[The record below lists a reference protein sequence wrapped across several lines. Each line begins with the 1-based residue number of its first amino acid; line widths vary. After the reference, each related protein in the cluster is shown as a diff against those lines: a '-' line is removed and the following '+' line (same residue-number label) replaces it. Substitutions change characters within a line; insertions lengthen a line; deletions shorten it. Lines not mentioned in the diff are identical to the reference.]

1 MDRRNFIRKS
11 ALLSAGL
18 ALGSNALGESIHK
31 SNNSKAKI
39 VAAIPLP
46 IQVVIDDVGWWSG
59 KDGSEW
65 QEPYRT
71 GINRNHVPNDYR
83 AIVRLGREL
92 GIRPQAAMI
101 LCEWDKEN
109 ILRKVPTSNWM
120 GSNWDNSK
128 WVGPWLEEAAE
139 IIRNNKD
146 HFELTLHGIGH
157 EYWKGDTFTRAEWA
171 NNEGVMR
178 PLDQVKKHLEFF
190 GVLLRQHNLGP
201 LPTSFVPTAFRHGF
215 GPTGN
220 HDISMAEVLA
230 NHGFKYINTP
240 FSSMLNAQA
249 TQYEKFG
256 FDSQVITVDRDRD
269 ILSWNT
275 IGKGPEGEIHG
286 ATCGMHW
293 PNVLHPDPNR
303 NFEIIDK
310 WIKFLKPY
318 NHRLDTMLA
327 PNSLEFRHQ
336 LVQHACT
343 KPKVNGNTIRLDFT
357 NVDKIPGKLG
367 KNKLTLKIKS
377 LHKVS
382 FKANAI
388 KIIDKSV
395 AEHEDAH
402 LYTLQLER
410 MPRNKEAR
418 IDVVHTA
425 H

>member
-1 MDRRNFIRKS
+1 
-11 ALLSAGL
+11 
-18 ALGSNALGESIHK
+18 
-31 SNNSKAKI
+31 
-39 VAAIPLP
+39 
-46 IQVVIDDVGWWSG
+46 
-59 KDGSEW
+59 
-65 QEPYRT
+65 
-71 GINRNHVPNDYR
+71 
-83 AIVRLGREL
+83 
-92 GIRPQAAMI
+92 
-101 LCEWDKEN
+101 
-109 ILRKVPTSNWM
+109 
-120 GSNWDNSK
+120 
-128 WVGPWLEEAAE
+128 
-139 IIRNNKD
+139 
-146 HFELTLHGIGH
+146 
-157 EYWKGDTFTRAEWA
+157 
-171 NNEGVMR
+171 
-178 PLDQVKKHLEFF
+178 
-190 GVLLRQHNLGP
+190 
-201 LPTSFVPTAFRHGF
+201 
-215 GPTGN
+215 
-220 HDISMAEVLA
+220 
-230 NHGFKYINTP
+230 
-240 FSSMLNAQA
+240 MLNAQA